1 MAKKK
6 RLDKD
11 AEQVA
16 IYLTPTEQLV
26 MDVIAA
32 RRKKRAEARTSP
44 SEIVADGLWKILTE
58 TEGIEKGRIQTLVA
72 VAEQHKE
79 ADGKLRDN
87 LKPFPQKT

>member
-1 MAKKK
+1 MARKK

-16 IYLTPTEQLV
+16 VYLTPTEQLV

-32 RRKKRAEARTSP
+32 RRKKRNEERTSP

-58 TEGIEKGRIQTLVA
+58 SEKVDKEKIQQLVSVGANDAGKTEP
-72 VAEQHKE
+72 
-79 ADGKLRDN
+79 
-87 LKPFPQKT
+87 LKFITKKP